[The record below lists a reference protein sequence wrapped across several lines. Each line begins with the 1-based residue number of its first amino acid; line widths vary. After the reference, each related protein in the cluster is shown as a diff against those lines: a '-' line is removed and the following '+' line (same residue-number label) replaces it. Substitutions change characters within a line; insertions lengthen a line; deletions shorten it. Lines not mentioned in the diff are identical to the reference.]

1 MSQSTLVARLLMSIL
16 TLGLPAL
23 LLLRIGRNLMTKK
36 RFIPQF
42 TRALPYLIVFV
53 VIWACGEVVGYVI
66 GPGNAL
72 SQVE

>member
-1 MSQSTLVARLLMSIL
+1 MSRSTLVARLLMSIL

-36 RFIPQF
+36 RLMQF

-53 VIWACGEVVGYVI
+53 VIWAWGEVVGYVI
-66 GPGNAL
+66 GPGDAL
-72 SQVE
+72 SRIE

>member
-1 MSQSTLVARLLMSIL
+1 MSIL

-36 RFIPQF
+36 RLIPQF

-53 VIWACGEVVGYVI
+53 LIWACGELVGYLT
-66 GPGNAL
+66 GPGDAL
-72 SQVE
+72 SRIE